1 MPCWFWLHLVFGGG
15 SLPPGSPKEL
25 DSTSFA
31 NSTSF
36 PPGSPKELDS
46 TSFANKFDMGQ
57 VGSYLAGYSRA
68 LESFTQVTK
77 KVFIKLYLS
86 LRI

>member
-25 DSTSFA
+25 DSTSF
-31 NSTSF
+31 

-57 VGSYLAGYSRA
+57 VGSHLAGYSRA
-68 LESFTQVTK
+68 LES
-77 KVFIKLYLS
+77 
-86 LRI
+86 